1 MCGGLHNAANI
12 DNILYF
18 WGRRDGVLLGLPL
31 ELVMEIATRTKI
43 NIDDVQ
49 SYSYGDA
56 YTRILNKFKQV
67 Y

>member
-43 NIDDVQ
+43 NIDDV
-49 SYSYGDA
+49 
-56 YTRILNKFKQV
+56 
-67 Y
+67 